1 MTSVL
6 EGEREMDSVIETF
19 FTWMDN
25 FAKMKQPVKFNWWFS
40 FVASDVVGEKLFS
53 EQFGFLKEGRD
64 VGKALATTGMLNA
77 YAAFG
82 GFYRWI
88 HMALFGNPLMA
99 SLVPMGHLFDTSM
112 AALQRR
118 QKNRESRFD
127 MVSHW

>member
-6 EGEREMDSVIETF
+6 EGEREMDAVISIF

-25 FAKMKQPVKFNWWFS
+25 FAKMKEPVKFNWWCS
-40 FVASDVVGEKLFS
+40 FVASDVIGDKLFS
-53 EQFGFLKEGRD
+53 EQYGFLKEGKD
-64 VGKALATTGMLNA
+64 VGKAIATTGVLNA

-88 HMALFGNPLMA
+88 HVALFGNPVMG
-99 SLVPMGHLFDTSM
+99 SMMPMGHLFDTSM
-112 AALQRR
+112 AALEKR
-118 QKNRESRFD
+118 KTNEATRFD